1 MWWHS
6 NESRILVRN
15 IDREAVNIVLL
26 KKYDDI
32 VKINLI
38 AIGNKIPDWVVMASS
53 DYSKRLPAT
62 IKINSILLPLI
73 KRGKNPDI
81 VRIIRDESRNLL
93 AAVPQNSL
101 LVVLDV
107 LAKPMTTIK
116 FSAMLDTW
124 LQQGQDISIIIGG
137 PDGVSDEL
145 RSQASL
151 KISLS
156 MLTFPHPLVRVILL
170 EQIYRA
176 WSILNNH
183 PYHRA

>member
-1 MWWHS
+1 M
-6 NESRILVRN
+6 
-15 IDREAVNIVLL
+15 
-26 KKYDDI
+26 
-32 VKINLI
+32 
-38 AIGNKIPDWVVMASS
+38 PDWVDIAS
-53 DYSKRLPAT
+53 DDFSKRLPVT

-81 VRIIRDESRNLL
+81 PRIIRDESRKLL
-93 AAVPQNSL
+93 AAVPKNSI
-101 LVVLDV
+101 LVVLDGQGQAV
-107 LAKPMTTIK
+107 TTMK

-124 LQQGQDISIIIGG
+124 MQQGQDVSIVIGG

-145 RSQASL
+145 LSSSRQ

-156 MLTFPHPLVRVILL
+156 SLTFPHPLVRVILL

>member
-1 MWWHS
+1 
-6 NESRILVRN
+6 
-15 IDREAVNIVLL
+15 
-26 KKYDDI
+26 

-38 AIGNKIPDWVVMASS
+38 AIGNKMPDWVDVASN
-53 DYSKRLPAT
+53 DFTKRLPAE
-62 IKINSILLPLI
+62 IKINLISLPLI

-81 VRIIRDESRNLL
+81 PRIIRDESRKLL
-93 AAVPQNSL
+93 CAVPKDSL

-107 LAKPMTTIK
+107 LGKPVTTMK
-116 FSAMLDTW
+116 FSNILDTW
-124 LQQGQDISIIIGG
+124 IQQGQDISIVIGG

-145 RSQASL
+145 LSQARQ

-156 MLTFPHPLVRVILL
+156 ALTFPHPLVRVILL

>member
-1 MWWHS
+1 M
-6 NESRILVRN
+6 
-15 IDREAVNIVLL
+15 
-26 KKYDDI
+26 
-32 VKINLI
+32 
-38 AIGNKIPDWVVMASS
+38 PDWVDDASN
-53 DYSKRLPAT
+53 DFIKRLPAE

-81 VRIIRDESRNLL
+81 PRIVRDESRKLL
-93 AAVPQNSL
+93 AAVPKNSQL
-101 LVVLDV
+101 LVLDV
-107 LAKPMTTIK
+107 LGRSVTTMK
-116 FSAMLDTW
+116 FSSMLGDW

-145 RSQASL
+145 LSKASVKL
-151 KISLS
+151 SLS
-156 MLTFPHPLVRVILL
+156 GLTFPHPLVRVILL

>member
-1 MWWHS
+1 
-6 NESRILVRN
+6 
-15 IDREAVNIVLL
+15 
-26 KKYDDI
+26 

-38 AIGNKIPDWVVMASS
+38 AIGNKMPHWVDIASN
-53 DYSKRLPAT
+53 DFIKRLPAE

-81 VRIIRDESRNLL
+81 PRIIRDESRKLL
-93 AAVPQNSL
+93 IAVPKDSL

-107 LAKPMTTIK
+107 LGKPVTTMN
-116 FSAMLDTW
+116 FSSMLDTW
-124 LQQGQDISIIIGG
+124 MQQGQDISIVIGG
-137 PDGVSDEL
+137 PDGVSNEL
-145 RSQASL
+145 LSQARQ

-156 MLTFPHPLVRVILL
+156 TLTFPHPLVRVILL

>member
-1 MWWHS
+1 
-6 NESRILVRN
+6 
-15 IDREAVNIVLL
+15 
-26 KKYDDI
+26 
-32 VKINLI
+32 VKINII
-38 AIGNKIPDWVVMASS
+38 AIGNKMPVWVEQASL
-53 DYSKRLPAT
+53 DFIKRMPAE

-81 VRIIRDESRNLL
+81 PRIVRDESRKILS
-93 AAVPQNSL
+93 VIPKGST

-107 LAKPMTTIK
+107 LGQSVTTMK
-116 FSAMLDTW
+116 LSSLLESW
-124 LQQGQDISIIIGG
+124 LQYGQDISIVIGG

-145 RSQASL
+145 LSAASL

-156 MLTFPHPLVRVILL
+156 ALTFPHTLARVILL

-176 WSILNNH
+176 WSIMNNH